1 MAETRQDGRPSYT
14 GVWFDGTNFDS
25 WQFGV
30 KLAIQSEELWRIVNG
45 TELRP
50 EPIREEKS
58 RPLMSCTLAQEMW
71 TKMETMWTDSAA
83 DLAPLLWNQFYGCK
97 FLPGQTVMEFMS
109 EVEHIVSRLR
119 AIDGIV
125 LLDNQIIAKITMSL
139 PPKMKLI
146 FKAAWESTAA
156 AERTLRNL
164 TTRLAQ
170 LEKEVKQCE
179 EEKMAEALLSSK
191 KIDPAQPST

>member
-1 MAETRQDGRPSYT
+1 
-14 GVWFDGTNFDS
+14 
-25 WQFGV
+25 
-30 KLAIQSEELWRIVNG
+30 
-45 TELRP
+45 
-50 EPIREEKS
+50 
-58 RPLMSCTLAQEMW
+58 
-71 TKMETMWTDSAA
+71 METMWTEFAA
-83 DLAPLLWNQFYGCK
+83 DLAPLLWSQFYGVK

-146 FKAAWESTAA
+146 FKPAWESTAA

-164 TTRLAQ
+164 TSSSVRKRRWLKHSLA
-170 LEKEVKQCE
+170 
-179 EEKMAEALLSSK
+179 ARR
-191 KIDPAQPST
+191 